1 MFPEGRRS
9 LGGCQLRLLPMLR
22 GPDSGAYLDHAAS
35 TPMRPEAIAAM
46 LPFLAEHPGN
56 PSGAHRASRATKT
69 ALEEARET
77 VAAVCGCRPSEVV
90 FTGGGSESDN
100 LAVKGAA
107 GAARAHDSAV
117 DGVVTSGIEH
127 KAVLGA
133 AARLE
138 REGFRVARVGA
149 GADGVVDVEALAAQL
164 DERTAV
170 VSVMLVNNE
179 TGVRQ
184 PVDEIARLVR
194 ERAPRAVV
202 HTDAVQ
208 APQWLDFAPV
218 TADVDLI
225 AISGHKFGGPKGVG
239 ALIVRDGTE
248 LVPLVEGGGHERGLR
263 AGTQNVAGIVAFA
276 TALLVTHGRRAE
288 ETARIAALRDE
299 LERGLAAQIAGF
311 PVSTARRPRVAG
323 LLHCAFDGV
332 EAETLLVALDQ
343 QGVMAASGSACSSG
357 AVDPSHVLLAMG
369 MPRERALSSVRFSL
383 GYAST
388 RADIDA
394 ALAIVPEVV
403 AKLRVA

>member
-1 MFPEGRRS
+1 MTV
-9 LGGCQLRLLPMLR
+9 
-22 GPDSGAYLDHAAS
+22 YLDHAAS

-46 LPFLAEHPGN
+46 LPFLADHPGN
-56 PSGAHRASRATKT
+56 PSGAHGASRVSKT

-77 VAAVCGCRPSEVV
+77 VAAVCGCRPQDVV
-90 FTGGGSESDN
+90 FTGGGSEADN

-107 GAARAHDSAV
+107 RAARSRDDRL

-133 AARLE
+133 CDRLA
-138 REGFRVARVGA
+138 REGFRVVRVPA
-149 GADGVVDVEALAAQL
+149 AVSGVVDLDALAGAL
-164 DERTAV
+164 DEHTAV

-184 PVDEIARLVR
+184 PVAEIARLVR
-194 ERAPRAVV
+194 ERAPHAVV

-208 APQWLDFAPV
+208 APQWLDFADPTSGLALV
-218 TADVDLI
+218 

-239 ALIVRDGTE
+239 ALVVRDGTE
-248 LVPLVEGGGHERGLR
+248 LVPLIEGGGHERGLR

-276 TALLVTHGRRAE
+276 TALRVTHEQRAE
-288 ETARIAALRDE
+288 ETVRIAGLRDQ
-299 LERGLAAQIAGF
+299 LERGLATHVPGF
-311 PVSTARRPRVAG
+311 RVNGAPELRVAG
-323 LLHCAFDGV
+323 LLHCTFDDV

-369 MPRERALSSVRFSL
+369 MPRERALSSIRFSL

-388 RADIDA
+388 PADIET
-394 ALAIVPEVV
+394 ALAVVPEVV